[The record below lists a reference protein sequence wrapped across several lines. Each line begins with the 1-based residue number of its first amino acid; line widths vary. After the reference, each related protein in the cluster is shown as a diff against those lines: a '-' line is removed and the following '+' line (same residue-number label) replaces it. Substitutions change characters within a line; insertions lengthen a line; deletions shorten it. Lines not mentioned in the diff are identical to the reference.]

1 VKQALARFQDGRGEG
16 LMLTADL
23 AQSFRRGNRVRSL
36 YIHPDDPDYLQ
47 DATHLIKLFTEHEG
61 LARRELDH
69 ALEAYVGTGTDYKIL
84 RGFIKLLTDRCSFE
98 ISSAVD
104 PVEIRRAL
112 FLKACDFHPV
122 TKDERT
128 RAEVIEETARD
139 LDCAPEVVT
148 EGLYADLPENQKL
161 ADFEQL
167 NSTELLHLYNL
178 AQAQALLYRSTEMR
192 LFVETQNPDSYRELF
207 SAIKAYRLIHTIKG
221 SSSAGYEVRLDGP
234 VSIFH
239 HSQKYGIQ
247 MAVFLPALLLC
258 KNWRMRAQIA
268 QQSSGGSP
276 PAPAFFELDYT
287 QKQLH
292 SHYLSATPLENP
304 ISEKLISS
312 WGRMETSWQL
322 ELSREVIDLGESA
335 FIPDYLLRHRAG
347 GEQFYLE
354 ILGFWTPQHLKA
366 RLKEF
371 EHAGVKNFLL
381 AAWDELRGSRDPL
394 TRIPPHTI
402 IFKRSL
408 DPIAVELAINELIL
422 QEQ

>member
-1 VKQALARFQDGRGEG
+1 
-16 LMLTADL
+16 MLTADL
-23 AQSFRRGNRVRSL
+23 AQSFRRGNRVRPL
-36 YIHPDDPDYLQ
+36 YISPDDTDYLQ

-61 LARRELDH
+61 VARRELDQ

-84 RGFIKLLTDRCSFE
+84 RGFIKLLTDRCSFVTA
-98 ISSAVD
+98 SPKD

-112 FLKACDFHPV
+112 FLKACASHPV
-122 TKDERT
+122 TGSEST
-128 RAEVIEETARD
+128 RVEVIEEAAREF
-139 LDCAPEVVT
+139 DCAPEVVMQ
-148 EGLYADLPENQKL
+148 GLYADLPENQKL

-167 NSTELLHLYNL
+167 SGAELLNLYNL

-192 LFVETQNPDSYRELF
+192 LFVETQNPESYRELF

-221 SSSAGYEVRLDGP
+221 SSSAGYEVHLDGP

-258 KNWRMRAQIA
+258 KNWRMQAKIA
-268 QQSSGGSP
+268 QQNSGASP
-276 PAPAFFELDYT
+276 PATSFFELDHT

-292 SHYLSATPLENP
+292 SHYLSAAPLENS
-304 ISEKLISS
+304 ILEKLSAN
-312 WGRMETSWQL
+312 WGRVETLWQL
-322 ELSREVIDLGESA
+322 EPSREVIDLGESA
-335 FIPDYLLRHRAG
+335 FIPDYLLRHRADG
-347 GEQFYLE
+347 QQFYLE

-371 EHAGVKNFLL
+371 EHAGVKNFIL

-394 TRIPPHTI
+394 TRVPPHII

-408 DPIAVELAINELIL
+408 DPVAVELAVNDLIF
-422 QEQ
+422 QER